1 MCATR
6 EGEFGPAHVPTS
18 PFPGDPIHAAETGR
32 RWHPRCFSR
41 ISTRGP
47 IAPRKETIG
56 HMFHRRHPAIT
67 TPGARRRRGSSG
79 TTMFELLATVA
90 VLTTF
95 VGTPMLTSSQVRP
108 LYIVRGAAR
117 QVAADLQKTRLSAV
131 TENNRYLVQFTTSH
145 TDTILDD
152 NNNDGLAETG
162 ETVKTAD
169 IQLDWSGITMSSTGA
184 ITFLPNGTA
193 LAAVT
198 ITLQKAGAAATT

>member
-1 MCATR
+1 MR
-6 EGEFGPAHVPTS
+6 MSHRMVL
-18 PFPGDPIHAAETGR
+18 
-32 RWHPRCFSR
+32 
-41 ISTRGP
+41 
-47 IAPRKETIG
+47 
-56 HMFHRRHPAIT
+56 RRHPAIA
-67 TPGARRRRGSSG
+67 TPGVRRRGGSALARRGG
-79 TTMFELLATVA
+79 TTVAELLATVA
-90 VLTTF
+90 VLGTF
-95 VGTPMLTSSQVRP
+95 VSTTVLTTSQVRP

-198 ITLQKAGAAATT
+198 ITLQKAGAAAKTITISQAGSIRVQ

>member
-1 MCATR
+1 
-6 EGEFGPAHVPTS
+6 
-18 PFPGDPIHAAETGR
+18 
-32 RWHPRCFSR
+32 
-41 ISTRGP
+41 
-47 IAPRKETIG
+47 
-56 HMFHRRHPAIT
+56 
-67 TPGARRRRGSSG
+67 
-79 TTMFELLATVA
+79 
-90 VLTTF
+90 
-95 VGTPMLTSSQVRP
+95 MLTSSQVRP

-169 IQLDWSGITMSSTGA
+169 IQLDWSGVTMSSTGA

-198 ITLQKAGAAATT
+198 ITLQKAGAAAKTITISQAGSIRVQ